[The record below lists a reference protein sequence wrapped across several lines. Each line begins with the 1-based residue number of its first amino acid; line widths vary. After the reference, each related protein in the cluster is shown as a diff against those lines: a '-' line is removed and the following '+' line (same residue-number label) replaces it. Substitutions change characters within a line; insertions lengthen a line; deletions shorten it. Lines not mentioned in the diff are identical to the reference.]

1 MLTSLSLWAIYFASY
16 FPDYVLIL
24 GILVWKRYV
33 ISRDNNIGFWN
44 RTDIGIWILLLAM
57 ILISIMVA
65 RKVSRLEMNARIKDI
80 PEKNATIEILGY
92 IIPQIITLATTVLAE
107 WWIPINIVLFIIVGV
122 IFVKSK
128 AVHQA
133 LLFVFPL
140 RNKIYTA
147 GNKTIITNYS
157 LQGLKI
163 AQEDSL
169 DGIEARELTEGVYY
183 IRKKRALTIDSTW

>member
-1 MLTSLSLWAIYFASY
+1 MLTSLSLWTIYFASY
-16 FPDYVLIL
+16 LPDYVLIL

-33 ISRDNNIGFWN
+33 FSRENNVGFWN
-44 RTDIGIWILLLAM
+44 RTDIVIWMVLLAM
-57 ILISIMVA
+57 ILMSIIVA
-65 RKVSRLEMNARIKDI
+65 RKVSRLEMNTRIKDI
-80 PEKNATIEILGY
+80 PEKNSTIEILGY
-92 IIPQIITLATTVLAE
+92 IIPQIITLATTIFTE
-107 WWIPINIVLFIIVGV
+107 WWIPINIVLFVIVGV

-140 RNKIYTA
+140 KNKIYTS
-147 GNKTIITNYS
+147 GDKTIISNYS

-169 DGIEARELTEGVYY
+169 DGNEARELTEGVYY
-183 IRKKRALTIDSTW
+183 IRKR